1 VIKHVYQQSDV
12 DKMKLFGRNQNKDKD
27 VEKPIITYYAKYIGV
42 LSSNKSIRTE
52 ERAYVNIYE
61 DRIGVEL
68 QKRKFRTIIPY
79 KSMTDIRSVDTG
91 KKVDPGTYA
100 IITLIK
106 YSDDDSK
113 PQTTALDFIHNTK
126 YAQPLIDKKFREVQN
141 PPSHADTK
149 ATMSIADEL
158 SKLAKLKEQG
168 VITEEEFS
176 QMKRNLMEGMKD
188 H

>member
-1 VIKHVYQQSDV
+1 
-12 DKMKLFGRNQNKDKD
+12 MKFFGRNKNKDED
-27 VEKPIITYYAKYIGV
+27 VEKPIVTYHAKYIGV
-42 LSSNKSIRTE
+42 LSSNKSFPHE
-52 ERAYVNIYE
+52 EGAYVNIYE

-68 QKRKFRTIIPY
+68 LKRKFRTIIPY

-100 IITLIK
+100 VITLIK

-113 PQTTALDFIHNTK
+113 PQTMALDFIHDTK
-126 YAQPLIDKKFREVQN
+126 YAQPLIDKKMREVQN
-141 PPSHADTK
+141 PPIQDTNQTK
-149 ATMSIADEL
+149 LSIADEL

>member
-1 VIKHVYQQSDV
+1 L
-12 DKMKLFGRNQNKDKD
+12 KLFRRDQNKDED
-27 VEKPIITYYAKYIGV
+27 VEKPIVTYHAKYIGV
-42 LSSNKSIRTE
+42 LSSNKSFPHE
-52 ERAYVNIYE
+52 ESAYVNIYE

-68 QKRKFRTIIPY
+68 QKRKFRTMIPY

-113 PQTTALDFIHNTK
+113 PQTMALDFIHDTK
-126 YAQPLIDKKFREVQN
+126 YAQSLIDKKMREVQN
-141 PPSHADTK
+141 PPIHEDTK
-149 ATMSIADEL
+149 ATMSIADEI

-168 VITEEEFS
+168 AITEEGFL
-176 QMKRNLMEGMKD
+176 QLKNNLMKNT
-188 H
+188 

>member
-1 VIKHVYQQSDV
+1 
-12 DKMKLFGRNQNKDKD
+12 MKLFRRDQNKDED
-27 VEKPIITYYAKYIGV
+27 VEKPNVTYHAKYIGV
-42 LSSNKSIRTE
+42 LSSNKSFPHE
-52 ERAYVNIYE
+52 EGAYVNIYE

-68 QKRKFRTIIPY
+68 QKRKFRTMIPY

-113 PQTTALDFIHNTK
+113 PQTMALDFIHDTK
-126 YAQPLIDKKFREVQN
+126 YAQSIIDKKMREVQN
-141 PPSHADTK
+141 PPIHEDTK
-149 ATMSIADEL
+149 ATMSIADEI

-168 VITEEEFS
+168 AITEEEFL
-176 QMKRNLMEGMKD
+176 QL
-188 H
+188 